1 LFLMLR
7 RRLRG
12 SFIFAISLFVY
23 PMIYYLTFAHE
34 RYRHPI
40 EPLMV
45 LLAVY
50 PVAEA
55 LEHRKISTT
64 AEPTH

>member
-1 LFLMLR
+1 MLR
-7 RRLRG
+7 HRLRG
-12 SFIFAISLFVY
+12 SFIFAVSLLVY
-23 PMIYYLTFAHE
+23 PMVYYLTFAHE

-50 PVAEA
+50 PIAEA
-55 LEHRKISTT
+55 LRNRTRSTSG
-64 AEPTH
+64 EPIP